1 MKSNT
6 GRAVVQTAKKGA
18 NPVMCKVFEPPGNRA
33 EMIHDLTSN
42 RLLLLRKVR
51 KSNPQPPTTTK
62 SREHF
67 HNL

>member
-6 GRAVVQTAKKGA
+6 GRAVVQSAKKGA
-18 NPVMCKVFEPPGNRA
+18 NPFMCKVFEPPGNRA

-51 KSNPQPPTTTK
+51 KSNPHHPQQ
-62 SREHF
+62 
-67 HNL
+67 